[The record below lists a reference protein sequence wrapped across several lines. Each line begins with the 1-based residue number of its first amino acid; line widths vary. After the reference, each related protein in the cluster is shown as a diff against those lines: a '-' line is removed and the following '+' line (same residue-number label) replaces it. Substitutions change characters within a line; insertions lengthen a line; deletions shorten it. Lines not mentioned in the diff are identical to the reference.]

1 MNSVQISDNPFN
13 PSVVYDNLPVQRN
26 NTASAAGI
34 TLSNECPANQLSD
47 LDQKKGERDSQH
59 SFKHPSSIAVEGF
72 LPIQPVDDGVLN
84 ASPPCISSS
93 PPLFEPPPLPH
104 ILAVPPVNGNH
115 PQPRYPITQG
125 LPSFPITVPSAFPS
139 PCSAFTE
146 LQPRNSRSQKSPL
159 PPRANPDQQT
169 SIERQSLATEPPRL
183 LLRVPKTGT
192 ESNSDSVE
200 GDHFNV
206 HSPIQYDALTSSVSS
221 ARSLPARN
229 VAYCSVC
236 GQSHDVNKP
245 HRYNYTQAIDADLC
259 CTLCYQPLIDP
270 LDTKCGH
277 TFCTPCLKNHLA
289 VQALCPVDRQIINY
303 LECQQASKIVKR
315 LLDKLLVA
323 CPNSQ
328 FCNVVLERSGLEEH
342 LRERCPGSPGS
353 SDNAGCCRSFDDSS
367 LTRHRHTS
375 TKERFPPISAHI
387 SGAVGSASS
396 TVSRKAI
403 GSTQSP
409 LTGSRRTAGFTPR
422 LLAGSHTSPFQPVHV
437 LQSCDRVRPDVK
449 LPLSDIDET
458 YDAPV
463 VKEGVPVSVVIR
475 RSPGCADLG
484 FTFVG
489 GVDTPLSC
497 VLIQEIYLDGAV
509 ALDGRLRPGDQ
520 ILELGII
527 LPVLFSSCFLRLNT
541 SLCRL
546 CYFPERLDSRST
558 SLNLC
563 TRPSMYSDILASHH
577 EHKNDVKVNGHPI
590 TTATHLEAHQQ
601 LTAPTPI
608 VQLTVF
614 RESVSWNARQ
624 GTLCQTQEEIFCV
637 KLCKRQGKVLGI
649 KLVGKKHLPGLYVL
663 DLVPGCE
670 ADCDGRLQKDDQIL
684 EINGIDLSNGTQE
697 QAAHIINTAS
707 DVVSFKVS
715 RRSRADTPDILRATN
730 DSSERMDLSTS
741 LRITQFGMTRK
752 EKDSSLDQIR
762 FDKTDD
768 TGMRTQ
774 QRSRSVQSEGGVH
787 TPQAGGSHRTETSS
801 LHAFRTPSSVSEA
814 DITNSTS
821 HLIVDDEDRGT
832 SGHVN
837 RTDKMFSPRVPI
849 ERADQNTASRLPSHQ
864 VSTNRVV
871 DFYSAICCTLRL
883 IVSSRFENQ
892 ANSPEGM
899 LISFENSLTGYTQRR
914 SHSCN
919 STWFDQLRQHINS
932 EAVKFDL
939 TPGKHSLTSSRAGE
953 LQNLS
958 LCQERSVEL
967 RKLPEEPLGVTVA
980 GGRHSQRGDTP
991 VYVTNISPDCVLGRN
1006 QLLVKP
1012 IKAYEKNGTGEEEPG
1027 FLGQRDRCLFAKII
1041 FNHQNR
1047 RTLEEREKPLLC
1059 HDEFVHGL
1067 QL

>member
-13 PSVVYDNLPVQRN
+13 PSVIYDNLPVQRN

-59 SFKHPSSIAVEGF
+59 SSKHPSSVDVEGF
-72 LPIQPVDDGVLN
+72 LPVQPVDDGVLS

-115 PQPRYPITQG
+115 PQPRYPIAQG
-125 LPSFPITVPSAFPS
+125 LPSFPVTVPSAFPS

-146 LQPRNSRSQKSPL
+146 LQPRSSRSQKSPL
-159 PPRANPDQQT
+159 PPRANPDQLT
-169 SIERQSLATEPPRL
+169 SIERQSLATEPPRP

-192 ESNSDSVE
+192 ESNSGSVE
-200 GDHFNV
+200 SDHSNV
-206 HSPIQYDALTSSVSS
+206 HSPIQYDALTSSVAS
-221 ARSLPARN
+221 ARSLAARN
-229 VAYCSVC
+229 IAYCSIC

-328 FCNVVLERSGLEEH
+328 FCTVILERSGLEEH
-342 LRERCPGSPGS
+342 LREHCPGSPVS
-353 SDNAGCCRSFDDSS
+353 SDNAGCCRSFDNSS

-375 TKERFPPISAHI
+375 TKDRFHPI

-422 LLAGSHTSPFQPVHV
+422 LVVGSHMSPFQPVHV

-458 YDAPV
+458 YDAPA

-475 RSPGCADLG
+475 RSPGCSDLG

-520 ILELGII
+520 ILEI
-527 LPVLFSSCFLRLNT
+527 
-541 SLCRL
+541 
-546 CYFPERLDSRST
+546 
-558 SLNLC
+558 
-563 TRPSMYSDILASHH
+563 
-577 EHKNDVKVNGHPI
+577 NGHPI

-624 GTLCQTQEEIFCV
+624 GTLCQTQEEVFCV

-707 DVVSFKVS
+707 DVVCFKVS
-715 RRSRADTPDILRATN
+715 RRSRADTPDILRTTN
-730 DSSERMDLSTS
+730 DSSERMDLSAS

-768 TGMRTQ
+768 TGMRSQ

-837 RTDKMFSPRVPI
+837 RTDKMFPSRVPI

-864 VSTNRVV
+864 
-871 DFYSAICCTLRL
+871 
-883 IVSSRFENQ
+883 
-892 ANSPEGM
+892 
-899 LISFENSLTGYTQRR
+899 
-914 SHSCN
+914 
-919 STWFDQLRQHINS
+919 
-932 EAVKFDL
+932 
-939 TPGKHSLTSSRAGE
+939 
-953 LQNLS
+953 LS

-1006 QLLVKP
+1006 QLVKRGDVILEVNGVGLV
-1012 IKAYEKNGTGEEEPG
+1012 GLTHGEAVDVLRRASHMQSRVLLRLIDAPETNNNPG
-1027 FLGQRDRCLFAKII
+1027 NFMPSWTFW
-1041 FNHQNR
+1041 
-1047 RTLEEREKPLLC
+1047 
-1059 HDEFVHGL
+1059 L
-1067 QL
+1067 QLPPICQLTRVIHLQRGMAAPSSGNSSSSSGLEPLGFSILGGIEEGSECSDGKLATSKHQQQSTWERQKISYTDLYPSPIVIKSIVPGLLAHRDGRLKCGDLILAVNDVSMLNVSHETAVRALKRLRGDVALRIISWPGTIV